1 MRFLLAL
8 LIFALTAIDIFG
20 WTQSLGPG
28 LSVKNAILYM
38 ILLGLAARFV
48 ARGGIRLELPQ
59 IHLWFGIL
67 IGFAMLSWLVTAIL
81 IRYRFY
87 SLRTSAID
95 LKAFLL
101 DNAVVFAVYLYGT
114 RTLSEARFLL
124 KCMLLA
130 VTVANVVAM
139 GNVAGLFDIGIT
151 KVGET
156 GQPGRSRVR
165 RIRPRERNGRPDRV
179 PAPGLRRCGSIL
191 RWCRALA
198 VGCGGHS
205 LGNRDGHDRIA
216 WRVRRAGDGGRLWP
230 VRLPQHHLLA
240 ARGRGR
246 SAAGGDRRLGG
257 RAREHRVRRHSRR
270 ACHGVV
276 PEPRHERLRAYVHL
290 DAGREQDAGQSDNAH
305 HRVWVGLV

>member
-114 RTLSEARFLL
+114 RTLSDARFLL

-130 VTVANVVAM
+130 VTVANVVAI

-156 GQPGRSRVR
+156 GNLTGRVFGAFGHANETAALIVCLLPAYVAAALSSAGVARWLWAVAGIVSATPMVMTGSRGAFVGLALGVVFGLYVCRSIISWRRVVGSQCRWRRSPSRWSRSR
-165 RIRPRERNGRPDRV
+165 
-179 PAPGLRRCGSIL
+179 AS
-191 RWCRALA
+191 
-198 VGCGGHS
+198 S
-205 LGNRDGHDRIA
+205 
-216 WRVRRAGDGGRLWP
+216 
-230 VRLPQHHLLA
+230 
-240 ARGRGR
+240 
-246 SAAGGDRRLGG
+246 SAAFSPS
-257 RAREHRVRRHSRR
+257 VSRS
-270 ACHGVV
+270 C
-276 PEPRHERLRAYVHL
+276 
-290 DAGREQDAGQSDNAH
+290 S
-305 HRVWVGLV
+305 